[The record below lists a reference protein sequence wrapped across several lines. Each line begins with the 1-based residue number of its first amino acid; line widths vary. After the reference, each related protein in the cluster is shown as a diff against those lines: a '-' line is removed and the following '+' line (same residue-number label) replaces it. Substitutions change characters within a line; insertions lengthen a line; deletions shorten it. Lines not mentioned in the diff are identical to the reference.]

1 MPIYDY
7 QCASCGEF
15 SQMRPMAESALDHA
29 CPQCGE
35 DAPRIISAPRLSIMD
50 PSNRMRWERNE
61 KSRHSPAVA
70 RRSSCGCTGAH
81 TCGSSKTSSPG
92 KDKTRPVDPE
102 AKPALRAQTK
112 KTARPWMLGH

>member
-7 QCASCGEF
+7 HCDQCGEF
-15 SQMRPMAESALDHA
+15 SVMRPMAESALDHD
-29 CPQCGE
+29 CPECGE
-35 DAPRIISAPRLSIMD
+35 TAPRIISAPRLAIMD

-81 TCGSSKTSSPG
+81 TCGSG
-92 KDKTRPVDPE
+92 KSQAKAKPVDPE
-102 AKPALRAQTK
+102 AKPALRKQTK